1 MNMDYVAKLE
11 AATGLKFDPA
21 KLPRHIAIVMDG
33 NGRWAKQRGQ
43 KRSSGHRAGVEALED
58 VVIACRNLG
67 VGYLT
72 VYAFSTENWSR
83 PAAEVSTLMSLLSEF
98 AASKLKRL
106 RDNQVEVRVLGDFAG
121 LPVLQRAALNR
132 LMSATANVRTPD
144 EGLVLNLALNYGGR
158 SEILAGL
165 KRAAAE
171 LSPRELQEM
180 TEERFG
186 GFLATAGQPD
196 PDLLIRTSGELRLSN
211 FLLWQLAYAE
221 FYFTEILWPDF
232 DAVELFRAI
241 CAYQQRN
248 RRFGALLSE

>member
-11 AATGLKFDPA
+11 EATGLKFDPA

-43 KRSSGHRAGVEALED
+43 ERSLGHRAGVEALED
-58 VVIACRNLG
+58 IVIACRKLG

-83 PAAEVSTLMSLLSEF
+83 PAAEVGTLMSLLSEF

-106 RDNQVEVRVLGDFAG
+106 HDNQVEVRVLGDFAG

-132 LMSATANVRTPD
+132 LMAATAGVRRAN

-158 SEILAGL
+158 AEILAGM

-171 LSPRELQEM
+171 LSPKELQEM

-186 GFLATAGQPD
+186 AYLATAGQPD

-221 FYFTEILWPDF
+221 FYFTDTLWPDF
-232 DAVELFRAI
+232 DAAELFRAV
-241 CAYQQRN
+241 CAYQQRD
-248 RRFGALLSE
+248 RRFGAVRSE

>member
-21 KLPRHIAIVMDG
+21 NLPRHIAIVMDG

-43 KRSSGHRAGVEALED
+43 ERSSGHRAGVEALED

-83 PAAEVSTLMSLLSEF
+83 PAAEVGTLMSLLSEF

-106 RDNQVEVRVLGDFAG
+106 HDNQVEVRVLGNFAG

-132 LMSATANVRTPD
+132 LMAATNNVRTAD

-158 SEILAGL
+158 AEILAGL

-171 LSPRELQEM
+171 LSPKELQEM

-186 GFLATAGQPD
+186 DFLTTAGQPD

-221 FYFTEILWPDF
+221 FYFTETLWPDF
-232 DAVELFRAI
+232 DAAELFRAV
-241 CAYQQRN
+241 CAYQQRD
-248 RRFGALLSE
+248 RRFGAVRSE

>member
-1 MNMDYVAKLE
+1 MNMDYIAKLE

-33 NGRWAKQRGQ
+33 NGRWARQRGQ
-43 KRSSGHRAGVEALED
+43 ERSSGHRAGVEALED
-58 VVIACRNLG
+58 IVIACRNLG

-83 PAAEVSTLMSLLSEF
+83 PAAEVGTLMSLLSEF

-106 RDNQVEVRVLGDFAG
+106 RDNQVEVRVLGNFAG

-132 LMSATANVRTPD
+132 LMAATANVRTPS

-158 SEILAGL
+158 AEILAGM

-171 LSPRELQEM
+171 LSPKELQEM
-180 TEERFG
+180 TEARFG
-186 GFLATAGQPD
+186 DFLTTAGQPD

-221 FYFTEILWPDF
+221 FYFTDTLWPDF
-232 DAVELFRAI
+232 DAAELFRAV
-241 CAYQQRN
+241 CAYQQRD
-248 RRFGALLSE
+248 RRFGAVRSE